1 MKAIVNADKN
11 WAIGMGDS
19 LINHIPADMKFFK
32 EKTTGNV
39 VVMGRSTFLTFPG
52 KKALPNRVNIVLT
65 TDVNWSVPDVIT
77 CHSLEEL
84 FEQLK
89 RYDSETVYV
98 IGGSSVYD
106 QLLPYCDTAFVTKV
120 DTEKPADKFFPN
132 LDKMSDWKVVSE
144 GEEQEHKDSKF
155 RFVTYKKLIKE

>member
-1 MKAIVNADKN
+1 MKAIVNADLN

-52 KKALPNRVNIVLT
+52 QKALPNRLNIVLT
-65 TDVNWSVPDVIT
+65 TDKNWSVPDVIV
-77 CHSLEEL
+77 CHSVDEL

-89 RYDSETVYV
+89 RYDTNAVYV
-98 IGGSSVYD
+98 IGGAMVYE
-106 QLLPYCDTAFVTKV
+106 QLLPYCDTAYVTKV
-120 DTEKPADKFFPN
+120 ETSKPADKFFPN
-132 LDKMSDWKVVSE
+132 LDNTEDWELVFN
-144 GEEQEHKDSKF
+144 GDEQDHNGVKF
-155 RFVTYKKLIKE
+155 RFTEYKKK

>member
-52 KKALPNRVNIVLT
+52 QKALPNRVNIVLT
-65 TDVNWSVPDVIT
+65 TDVNWNAPDVIT
-77 CHSLEEL
+77 CHSIDEL

-89 RYDSETVYV
+89 RYDTNTVYV
-98 IGGSSVYD
+98 IGGSSVYE
-106 QLLPYCDTAFVTKV
+106 QLLPYCNTVYVTKV
-120 DTEKPADKFFPN
+120 DTSKPADKFFPN
-132 LDKMSDWKVVSE
+132 LDEMSDWKIEYE
-144 GEEQEHKDSKF
+144 GDEQEHKDSKF
-155 RFVTYKKLIKE
+155 RFVTYKKS

>member
-19 LINHIPADMKFFK
+19 LINRIPADMKFFK

-52 KKALPNRVNIVLT
+52 QKALPDRVNIVLT
-65 TDVNWSVPDVIT
+65 TDKNWSATDVIT
-77 CHSLEEL
+77 CHSTDEL

-89 RYDSETVYV
+89 RYDTNTVFV
-98 IGGSSVYD
+98 IGGSSVYE
-106 QLLPYCDTAFVTKV
+106 QLLPCCDTVFVTRV
-120 DTEKPADKFFPN
+120 DTAKPADKFFPD
-132 LDKMSDWKVVSE
+132 LDEMPEWRIDSE
-144 GEEQEHKDSKF
+144 GEKQEHKDVSF
-155 RFVTYKKLIKE
+155 RFVTYKKI